1 MILRVCRICNTK
13 KEEMAFKRTSDVC
26 RACWLYLP
34 KEERDFTQAKM
45 KIGREIGAYMRKKS
59 KLSLPSDQSS
69 QQ

>member
-1 MILRVCRICNTK
+1 
-13 KEEMAFKRTSDVC
+13 MAFKRTSDVC

-59 KLSLPSDQSS
+59 KLSLPLDQSS